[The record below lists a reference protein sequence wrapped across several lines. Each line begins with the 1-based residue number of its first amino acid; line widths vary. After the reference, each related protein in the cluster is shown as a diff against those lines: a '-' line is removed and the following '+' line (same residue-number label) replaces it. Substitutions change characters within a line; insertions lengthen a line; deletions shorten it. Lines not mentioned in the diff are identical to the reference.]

1 VGGLTAATS
10 YTFTVRAK
18 MQQEISGAS
27 NSLTVV
33 NSNNT
38 STDLLFSY
46 IEGSSNNKALE
57 ISNTGVAVNLSIYSI
72 KKTNGAGAG
81 AQAYLYLEP

>member
-1 VGGLTAATS
+1 
-10 YTFTVRAK
+10 

-72 KKTNGAGAG
+72 KTNGAGAG
-81 AQAYLYLEP
+81 AQDYLYLEP